1 MTCRLYH
8 HQQKKGIR
16 GAGVDLQK
24 WEEPKLGVEDA
35 RMIWSVTK
43 KCGPKGK

>member
-16 GAGVDLQK
+16 GAGVDLKK

-35 RMIWSVTK
+35 MVSHKKMWTK
-43 KCGPKGK
+43 G